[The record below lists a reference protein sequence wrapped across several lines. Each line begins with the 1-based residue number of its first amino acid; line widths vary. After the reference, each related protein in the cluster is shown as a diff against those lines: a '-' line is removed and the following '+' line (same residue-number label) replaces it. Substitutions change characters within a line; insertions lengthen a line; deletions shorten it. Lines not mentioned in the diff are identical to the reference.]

1 MRERWPSRRGC
12 RAPEGEDA
20 LTAPTKNRFDVDAVG
35 GRDQSD
41 EPKSGADANNRA
53 GRVTHLLNEIVAKG
67 VLPAL

>member
-1 MRERWPSRRGC
+1 M
-12 RAPEGEDA
+12 
-20 LTAPTKNRFDVDAVG
+20 TAPTKNRFDLDAVG